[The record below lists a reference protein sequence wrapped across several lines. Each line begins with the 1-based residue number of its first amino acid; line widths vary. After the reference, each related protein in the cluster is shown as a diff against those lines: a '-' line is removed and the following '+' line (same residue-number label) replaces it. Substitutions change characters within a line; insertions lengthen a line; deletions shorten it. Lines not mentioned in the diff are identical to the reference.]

1 MTSRKVLLT
10 SGLAVAF
17 PVVSYGLLKSQ
28 ALPPHWLGLPDGI
41 LAIGLFM
48 GLGIQAGPALRTL
61 LAIGTMVLGM
71 VGFNINPD
79 LTGSLMPVVVNL
91 LLARLFQM
99 TLEKGAEPIISRI
112 ARIARQDPVLPVE
125 LAAYTRQLT
134 AAWAGFFLLLTLNS
148 LLLAILAPIETVMLF
163 ANSLNMI
170 FIALFF
176 VLENLYRRFRYHQH
190 GHTPLRQ
197 LIGTLAIHGW
207 QMDHCS
213 ADQDIEPTVPG
224 KQSDR

>member
-17 PVVSYGLLKSQ
+17 PVISYGLLKSQ

-48 GLGIQAGPALRTL
+48 GLGIQARPALRIM
-61 LAIGTMVLGM
+61 LAIGTMGLGLA
-71 VGFNINPD
+71 GFSMNPD
-79 LTGSLMPVVVNL
+79 LTGSFMPVVVNL

-99 TLEKGAEPIISRI
+99 TLETGSEPLISRI
-112 ARIARQDPVLPVE
+112 ARISRQEPTLPAE

-148 LLLAILAPIETVMLF
+148 ALLAMFASIETVMLF
-163 ANSLNMI
+163 ANSLNMV

-176 VLENLYRRFRYHQH
+176 VLENLYRRFRYHHH

-197 LIGTLAIHGW
+197 LVGTLAIHGW
-207 QMDHCS
+207 QVDHRS
-213 ADQDIEPTVPG
+213 ADHDTAPTVPG
-224 KQSDR
+224 RQSEP

>member
-1 MTSRKVLLT
+1 MTPRKVLLT
-10 SGLAVAF
+10 SGLAFAF
-17 PVVSYGLLKSQ
+17 PVISYGLLKSQ
-28 ALPPHWLGLPDGI
+28 ALPTHWLGLPDGI

-48 GLGIQAGPALRTL
+48 GLGIQAGPALSAL
-61 LAIGTMVLGM
+61 LAIGTMALVLA
-71 VGFNINPD
+71 GFNINAD
-79 LTGSLMPVVVNL
+79 LTGSLMPVAVNL

-99 TLEKGAEPIISRI
+99 TLETGAEPLISRI
-112 ARIARQDPVLPVE
+112 ARIARQEPTLPVE
-125 LAAYTRQLT
+125 LAVYTRQLT

-148 LLLAILAPIETVMLF
+148 LLLAILAPIETAMLF

-207 QMDHCS
+207 QMDHRS
-213 ADQDIEPTVPG
+213 ADQDTAPTVPG
-224 KQSDR
+224 RQSDR

>member
-17 PVVSYGLLKSQ
+17 PVISYGLLKSQ

-48 GLGIQAGPALRTL
+48 GLGIQARPALRIM
-61 LAIGTMVLGM
+61 LAIGTMGLGLA
-71 VGFNINPD
+71 GFSINPD
-79 LTGSLMPVVVNL
+79 LTGSFMPVVVNL

-99 TLEKGAEPIISRI
+99 TLETGSEPLISRI
-112 ARIARQDPVLPVE
+112 ARISRQEPTLPAE

-148 LLLAILAPIETVMLF
+148 ALLAMFASIETVMLF
-163 ANSLNMI
+163 ANSLNMV

-176 VLENLYRRFRYHQH
+176 VLENLYRRFRYHRH

-197 LIGTLAIHGW
+197 LVGTLAIHGW
-207 QMDHCS
+207 QVDHRS
-213 ADQDIEPTVPG
+213 ADHDTAPTVPG
-224 KQSDR
+224 KQSEP